1 MTQTELRIGNFVSAK
16 TTSESFN
23 IISEIGDGGSGRGWY
38 VRLENV
44 NHGVWLEHDGRFLI
58 EGIEIT
64 EEWLVKLGFEKQK
77 GIYRSFYQSND
88 NNYLSICFD
97 DDRYYFMDVNE
108 DPSFSGFNYVH
119 QLQNLY
125 FALTGT
131 ELDYENETK

>member
-1 MTQTELRIGNFVSAK
+1 MKNTELRIGNLFLEKFSQTKIKVLELLSN
-16 TTSESFN
+16 ER
-23 IISEIGDGGSGRGWY
+23 IIFEGDF
-38 VRLENV
+38 EN
-44 NHGVWLEHDGRFLI
+44 NWQAEPI
-58 EGIEIT
+58 PIT
-64 EEWLVKLGFEKQK
+64 EEWLIKLGFEKQK

-97 DDRYYFMDVNE
+97 EDRYYFMDVNE

-131 ELDYENETK
+131 ELSYEKEIK